1 MTKNDANFLNEK
13 NVKITKR
20 AHAFQGHVNTHNVK
34 ILSSFNSELQ
44 LKDTESAIKSKIIK
58 LFSKLRDFRFVAT
71 LVLVFKIIES
81 TDKTKYESF
90 YSSSKAGITINE
102 SDIENVFKPIYTT
115 MIANIQK
122 SLGKVQAWLLIQS
135 LSVLL
140 VFQSMIP

>member
-1 MTKNDANFLNEK
+1 MNEK
-13 NVKITKR
+13 NVKITTR
-20 AHAFQGHVNTHNVK
+20 AHAFQAYANTHNVK
-34 ILSSFNSELQ
+34 ILSSSNTELQ
-44 LKDTESAIKSKIIK
+44 LKDTESAIKRKIIK

-71 LVLVFKIIES
+71 LVLAFKIIES

-90 YSSSKAGITINE
+90 YSSSKAGIIINE

-115 MIANIQK
+115 IIANMQK

-135 LSVLL
+135 LIVLL